1 MKQTT
6 SLKMR
11 IIHRYLGFFLAGIMA
26 VYALSGILLIFR
38 STDFLKSEVMEEEQI
53 EMGLSSDE
61 ISSDLRLGAFK
72 SSDGHVL
79 TFENGKYNVETGMV
93 TTSKMRLPF
102 ILDKMTHLHKA
113 STKSPLYYLNIFF
126 GVALLFFV
134 VSAFYMYLPG
144 TDVFKK
150 GVYFALGGMVLTL
163 ILIFV

>member
-1 MKQTT
+1 
-6 SLKMR
+6 MR
-11 IIHRYLGFFLAGIMA
+11 VLHRYLGFFLAGIMA

-38 STDFLKSEVMEEEQI
+38 STDFLKSEVIEEEQI
-53 EMGLSSDE
+53 EKGLSSDE

-72 SSDGHVL
+72 SSESNIL
-79 TFENGKYNVETGMV
+79 IFENGNYNSETGMV

-126 GVALLFFV
+126 GLALLFFV

-144 TDVFKK
+144 TSVFKK
-150 GVYFALGGMVLTL
+150 GIYFALGGMILTL
-163 ILIFV
+163 VLIFV